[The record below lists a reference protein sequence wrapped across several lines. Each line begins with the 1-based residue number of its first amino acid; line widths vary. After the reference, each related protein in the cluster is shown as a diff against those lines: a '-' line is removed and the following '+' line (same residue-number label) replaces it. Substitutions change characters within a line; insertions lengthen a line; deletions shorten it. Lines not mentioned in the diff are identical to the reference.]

1 MNYLDKNLFDK
12 VLIFYT
18 NQIDFSYYMSPFMI
32 IPFEYRLAFR
42 NASLNDGGDLLS
54 STFPESLL
62 LFKEPIGE
70 QYFER
75 AFSNK
80 NNLYPVALKMVYSEA
95 ESKNIEVY
103 LIKKDGSLSGKKK
116 LIDLFNG
123 DYMAAIFPGV
133 IPLTKVCQYIFRS
146 ESDKAHFLSFISPF
160 QNVYFDESMTIV
172 DEAMFKG
179 SNDIEYD
186 MLKEIKIVPG
196 SLQSK
201 EDIGILNRV
210 RALLFRLLNDF
221 ETETNNG
228 ILLWHLNKNIF
239 DVILPETI
247 TKYKAKKRSQ
257 RSKNS
262 IDVIKSILE
271 LLETAKYR
279 IESELVG
286 DIEIPYLFGIMKR
299 INIKEYVLHLMSKSR
314 NNKLREIVNYD
325 SEEELFDSFC
335 FLKISE
341 FLINND
347 VRENKSK
354 KELID
359 LIAEYIMEKLQEYI
373 EEDDDVDFQKIDY
386 LKAEYADKLSKIRD
400 AINYKVK
407 YVDVISELPVHM
419 KSLRALTELL
429 WEKGAKP
436 VEKDNNKEKKN
447 KERYDANYIV
457 LRALADGFT
466 NSLDKEERKKL
477 DIILFV
483 DVLLSIILEKCWP
496 YYEEEKKNIKTEV
509 DNDAIYLN
517 IGKSRIP
524 CVRIVPIKNLVSRK
538 IMETIKD
545 KNKKQEITIKII
557 DLVKKAGLLFY
568 SGEYGLYF
576 KLLAKRIIID
586 NKDDNKYQI
595 LFPRNE
601 IISEEGK
608 IRFRLEE
615 PEVDTSEQS
624 MELFYDELKNKES
637 NLIGNLISDAFASNK
652 EATKS
657 FIKSIINI

>member
-1 MNYLDKNLFDK
+1 MNYLGKNLFDK
-12 VLIFYT
+12 ALIFYT
-18 NQIDFSYYMSPFMI
+18 NQIDLSYYMSPFMI
-32 IPFEYRLAFR
+32 IPFEYRLVFK
-42 NASLNDGGDLLS
+42 NDSLNNEGELLS

-624 MELFYDELKNKES
+624 MEIFFDEIQYKES
-637 NLIGNLISDAFASNK
+637 NLLANLISDAFACNK
-652 EATKS
+652 EVTKS
-657 FIKSIINI
+657 FIKNIISV